1 MALNP
6 KDKSMICR
14 MAGNIAGNLIT
25 RSSSDTYNTEVA
37 AEVAV
42 DAAIAIV
49 TRVDSLLP
57 KAKKG

>member
-1 MALNP
+1 MELNP

-49 TRVDSLLP
+49 TRVNSLLP
-57 KAKKG
+57 KAKKS